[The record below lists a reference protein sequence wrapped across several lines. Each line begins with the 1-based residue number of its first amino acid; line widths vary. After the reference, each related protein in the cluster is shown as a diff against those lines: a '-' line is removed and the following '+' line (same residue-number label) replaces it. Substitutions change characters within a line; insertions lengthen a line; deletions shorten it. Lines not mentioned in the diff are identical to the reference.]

1 MEPHITKVDFHNY
14 ADFCFKTFGDRVKHR
29 VTLNEPGSFALAGY
43 NAATLHQVDSKYAGN
58 CTVGDSATEPY
69 IISHNLILAHGTAAT
84 LYKKKYQ
91 SLRSLVGS
99 RLPKFT
105 KAESASLK
113 GSHDFLGVNYYS
125 THSAEYAAPVSTN
138 RTFYTAERNGVAVGT
153 RVLLNQGMTRYQS
166 TKPTRIVSG
175 LNIMIVILK
184 DGVNVKGYYALSFSD
199 SFEWDAG
206 YTVRIGLVYVDFKN
220 NLRRYPKYSSFWLKK
235 FLLKGPRFIVPRGF
249 GKLEK
254 LKNQKLERKR
264 GPP

>member
-1 MEPHITKVDFHNY
+1 MYLMSCIAMYAHPITYGHY
-14 ADFCFKTFGDRVKHR
+14 
-29 VTLNEPGSFALAGY
+29 P
-43 NAATLHQVDSKYAGN
+43 
-58 CTVGDSATEPY
+58 
-69 IISHNLILAHGTAAT
+69 
-84 LYKKKYQ
+84 Q

-138 RTFYTAERNGVAVGT
+138 RTFYTGSLSIR
-153 RVLLNQGMTRYQS
+153 
-166 TKPTRIVSG
+166 KDFI
-175 LNIMIVILK
+175 ILRHT
-184 DGVNVKGYYALSFSD
+184 DGVNVKGYYALTFSD